1 VVPLVFSVVISLTK
15 WNMIQP
21 MEFIGLDN
29 YRRALFNDPVFW
41 QSVWNTFLL
50 FFILSVPLTL
60 FVSLAATYFFGFK
73 YRKYTFVYQL
83 FSLLPY
89 FTSSIVIGVI
99 FSFLFGRD
107 LGIINGLLV
116 RFGIL
121 KENFG
126 FLDWVWSSRSVVLL
140 INMWQWSGYTA
151 LLFISGLSSISGE
164 MIEAAKLDGAGDLKV
179 YVNICLPN
187 MANTI
192 TFVVMTSIIGGM
204 QIMEAPYMLFSGP
217 FSSPNMP
224 IGGPER
230 SSLTMVLNFYT
241 TAFKNFQYSYAS
253 AISVLI
259 AFFVAIFSFIYY
271 VVLPRIKD
279 N

>member
-1 VVPLVFSVVISLTK
+1 
-15 WNMIQP
+15 MIRP

-60 FVSLAATYFFGFK
+60 FISLAAAYFFGFK
-73 YRKYTFVYQL
+73 YKKYTFVYQL

-126 FLDWVWSSRSVVLL
+126 FLDWVWSSRIVVLL
-140 INMWQWSGYTA
+140 INIWQWSGYTA
-151 LLFISGLSSISGE
+151 LLFISGLSSISSD
-164 MIEAAKLDGAGDLKV
+164 MIEAARLDGARDLKI
-179 YVNICLPN
+179 YVGVCLPN